1 MTEFLMSGSR
11 SPNTRTPGEQQLR
24 GCQHQH
30 RPRGQRVVRCPRRV
44 LGGAPGAVRAQQ
56 GGLPARQLV
65 AQDVRP
71 DGVQHP
77 VLQVHAEAGRG
88 RLDQHGLCPLGPG
101 GGMVQ
106 QRGLEHGASDPPPVR
121 GRHREV
127 RVEQVPEVPVHR
139 GHGLPH
145 MEYGSKYTGNE
156 KQQTLI
162 HSNTKTI

>member
-1 MTEFLMSGSR
+1 M
-11 SPNTRTPGEQQLR
+11 
-24 GCQHQH
+24 
-30 RPRGQRVVRCPRRV
+30 VRRARRV
-44 LGGAPGAVRAQQ
+44 LGAAAGAVRAQQ

-71 DGVQHP
+71 DGVQHS
-77 VLQVHAEAGRG
+77 VLSVHAAAGRG
-88 RLDQHGLCPLGPG
+88 GLDQHGLRALGPG
-101 GGMVQ
+101 RRLVQ
-106 QRGLEHGASDPPPVR
+106 QCGVEHGPAHTPPVR

-127 RVEQVPEVPVHR
+127 RVEQVPEIPVHR

-145 MEYGSKYTGNE
+145 LEYGSKYTGND